1 MILEDSITLL
11 NGVTIKRE
19 NGKFPS
25 YENISDKA
33 CPCDVCPMN
42 HICSENYW
50 LQCGCEEMFSGL
62 EIEVDKL
69 GRAV

>member
-19 NGKFPS
+19 KGKFPLYS
-25 YENISDKA
+25 DISDKA
-33 CPCDVCPMN
+33 YPCDDCPMN
-42 HICSENYW
+42 HICSENHW

-62 EIEVDKL
+62 EIKVNKL

>member
-1 MILEDSITLL
+1 MISEDSITLL

-33 CPCDVCPMN
+33 CPCDDCPMN
-42 HICSENYW
+42 HICSENHW
-50 LQCGCEEMFSGL
+50 LQCHAIEMFSGL